1 MITATGI
8 QPGPLTDQFGR
19 SPLHGLRNVQQ
30 ARDRAWAA
38 NRLAGVPMLQV
49 RAIAAA
55 DPGQLPDIGVA
66 GPTQWSALIAEARRL
81 VAIEAT

>member
-1 MITATGI
+1 M
-8 QPGPLTDQFGR
+8 
-19 SPLHGLRNVQQ
+19 
-30 ARDRAWAA
+30 
-38 NRLAGVPMLQV
+38 PMLQV